1 MIKINDFYIYVFYNK
16 NINFLII
23 KIIFYKYYIKNY

>member
-23 KIIFYKYYIKNY
+23 KIIFYKYYIYNY

>member
-23 KIIFYKYYIKNY
+23 KIIFYKYYI

>member
-16 NINFLII
+16 NINFLIK
-23 KIIFYKYYIKNY
+23 KIIFDIFYI